1 LLGRFA
7 GGDPTLVA
15 ATAERHADW
24 AVGNMRLV
32 DAAYAAAGFDRGRQA

>member
-1 LLGRFA
+1 VLT
-7 GGDPTLVA
+7 D
-15 ATAERHADW
+15 ADW